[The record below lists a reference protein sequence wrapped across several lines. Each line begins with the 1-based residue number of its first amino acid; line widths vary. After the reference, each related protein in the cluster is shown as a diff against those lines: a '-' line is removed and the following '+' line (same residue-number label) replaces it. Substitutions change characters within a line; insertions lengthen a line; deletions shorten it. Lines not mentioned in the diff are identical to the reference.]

1 MNQNG
6 RLQGTPKEVP
16 VSQVSDDRDSNPQP
30 MEPSTKG
37 TANNIRHSQMAFAND
52 IAQGLITEVRKLQT
66 TIQDK
71 DRLIKDLEI
80 NMADAEKQKEL
91 VQRHLR
97 QKTISEE
104 KLKEDNWNLEVT
116 NQDLETTQSELN
128 QTIARL
134 NGEHKKCLQDLRTSL
149 EQMEITKAQQEK
161 ATATMDALKA
171 RYDHEQQLLRRNN
184 GILHRDMV
192 QLKKQLEVAHTDL
205 KICRSKLAIKATV
218 DSNTITTNMDHQQSR
233 GIKDGGYQND
243 ESYSTL
249 DDDATTKSNLTNN
262 ASGLA
267 TTSQQR
273 ALEIDT
279 LKQSL
284 GHAHRM
290 ISSLR
295 NNLQKEKVEK
305 IEFKK
310 LLMDTQESMDQLQ
323 KNVANHDAIHTGR
336 GQSKKN
342 TGPNRTKVV
351 RKRGAVA
358 RKTLASA
365 KPTLGFPGDDRQELP
380 AIDSALGGDDDVNN
394 NGLQI
399 RLDQDDFLSCDDDTT
414 ADDSSSVDETN
425 NVDGDSGE
433 ENDCHQLDLSYSGQG
448 QSLDME
454 LKLGGFDAPFKSL
467 SSELGESFTK
477 RECVDKGV
485 NTNSNFGH
493 MSSSTWQ
500 QPATTNSPAR
510 VKPRNGT
517 SDGCGD
523 VGSGD
528 KSSEN
533 THDIDHSNGAS
544 VSEEHSTS
552 TTPVCCS
559 LSSTRTSLNLELS
572 DSLNSPIPASTTV
585 NQPLQRHQ
593 RQMDPKPQLMNTDNQ
608 NSEISQQEGMV
619 TPLPGSPIS
628 SQQILYPTTPLVKET
643 TEYLATNNEFDPQGT
658 IPIVENPAMNTNP
671 SENKSDSSASA
682 NNQAD
687 NNSQAAAITIEQIPS
702 DSDFDSEL
710 VYDAKQQFPKASPR
724 TSIISSNSAAVDPS
738 HDEGLQYSLTPTP
751 AQHDDFTLPLAD
763 KLDNALPPVN
773 SAEITTDR
781 QAILVTGGS
790 DKHSNLESAVTGTT
804 EDDDDSH
811 QTSTLLTKT
820 DSLNTAMD
828 NDTETELLGGTI
840 HVKNYQPTLE
850 ISNMMSREEAEAL
863 IKAGVAE
870 ALEKERVDAAAR
882 QQQDLSNNFV
892 TMAEAEIMARDRVEA
907 ALKKERDRTSAMLTK
922 TQVDTMARAYAEQV
936 ILETDGK
943 EMSHELA
950 PTASSFLTKV
960 KTTTSTQDGSS
971 SISRTSAQ
979 QRTSHIQMAPSPQP
993 STSTAS
999 TATTSSTSSRR
1010 SILSGLMKLQPS
1022 ISTPAKTMR
1031 LRPSASTSS
1040 LRKTITSSSSSS
1052 SSSKPPHAQRQ
1063 ISNNALHHRYKTTAD
1078 QHLQPPPASVPS
1090 YGTVRITETSMYP
1103 RKPSSAHQPEHLRK
1117 SSLHSLSS
1125 NMSKKGNL
1133 APPSSSSAFLMGGGD
1148 QSQHHSS
1155 AELIS
1160 AITQTMIGEWMWKHT
1175 RKHMGGGISENKHKR
1190 FFWVHPYTR
1199 TLYWGNNE
1207 PGVDADEA
1215 RAKSAFIESVS
1226 SIPSTDSMGASPL
1239 SLLIKTAKRDLK
1251 LTAQSLERH
1260 ELWRTSLSY
1269 LLVPPGEDYSVMD
1282 DVIQVDAFHDTD
1294 TATLATTTGTGST
1307 QTLPIAATN
1316 TVLHDSPAENDTHGE
1331 ATAKD
1336 ESTSPIVQQ
1345 GPSDNIDNLDSTTTD
1360 SASNKSGEHDV
1371 NASTNAGTKDG

>member
-6 RLQGTPKEVP
+6 RLQGTPKEIS
-16 VSQVSDDRDSNPQP
+16 VSQVSDDKDSNPLP

-37 TANNIRHSQMAFAND
+37 TGNNIRHSQMAFAND

-91 VQRHLR
+91 AQRHLR

-116 NQDLETTQSELN
+116 NQDLETSQSELN
-128 QTIARL
+128 QTIAKL
-134 NGEHKKCLQDLRTSL
+134 NGEHKKCLQDLRASL

-161 ATATMDALKA
+161 ATATMDAMKA

-218 DSNTITTNMDHQQSR
+218 DSNIITTNMDHQQGR
-233 GIKDGGYQND
+233 GMKGDDCGND

-249 DDDATTKSNLTNN
+249 DDDATTKINLNN
-262 ASGLA
+262 STSGLA
-267 TTSQQR
+267 ATSQQR

-323 KNVANHDAIHTGR
+323 KNVANHDTIHSGR

-342 TGPNRTKVV
+342 AGQNRTKVV
-351 RKRGAVA
+351 RKRGAVT
-358 RKTLASA
+358 RKAVAST
-365 KPTLGFPGDDRQELP
+365 KPTIGFSGDDRQELS
-380 AIDSALGGDDDVNN
+380 AIDSVLGGDDDDDDNN
-394 NGLQI
+394 NDLQI

-414 ADDSSSVDETN
+414 ADDSSSVDESN
-425 NVDGDSGE
+425 NVDEDSGD
-433 ENDCHQLDLSYSGQG
+433 ENDCHQLDLSYAGQG

-454 LKLGGFDAPFKSL
+454 LKLGGFDAPFKPL
-467 SSELGESFTK
+467 SSELEESFTK
-477 RECVDKGV
+477 RQCVDKGV
-485 NTNSNFGH
+485 NTNGNFGLV
-493 MSSSTWQ
+493 SSSTSRQ
-500 QPATTNSPAR
+500 SATM
-510 VKPRNGT
+510 NGAAPVNT
-517 SDGCGD
+517 D
-523 VGSGD
+523 VGIIISSNIKSHNDISDDCGGVEPSD

-533 THDIDHSNGAS
+533 TRGIGHSNGGS
-544 VSEEHSTS
+544 VPELHSTS

-559 LSSTRTSLNLELS
+559 LSSSTHTSLNLEPPE
-572 DSLNSPIPASTTV
+572 SLNSPIPTSTAV

-593 RQMDPKPQLMNTDNQ
+593 QEMDPKPQLMNTDTQ
-608 NSEISQQEGMV
+608 NSAVSQQEGMV

-628 SQQILYPTTPLVKET
+628 SRILLPAIPLVKEI
-643 TEYLATNNEFDPQGT
+643 TEPPATNNEFDSQGA
-658 IPIVENPAMNTNP
+658 IPIIENPAMNTDP
-671 SENKSDSSASA
+671 SENQSHSSVSL
-682 NNQAD
+682 NNQTD
-687 NNSQAAAITIEQIPS
+687 SNSRPSAVTIERIPAY
-702 DSDFDSEL
+702 SDFDS
-710 VYDAKQQFPKASPR
+710 DAKQQYPKTSPR
-724 TSIISSNSAAVDPS
+724 TSIIGDNSITIDQS
-738 HDEGLQYSLTPTP
+738 HDEGSQHSLTPTP
-751 AQHDDFTLPLAD
+751 AQHDDFTPTVAD
-763 KLDNALPPVN
+763 KLDIALTPVN
-773 SAEITTDR
+773 SAETEIDGQT
-781 QAILVTGGS
+781 ILVTEES
-790 DKHSNLESAVTGTT
+790 DRHSNPKSTMTPTTQDIYQVTNG
-804 EDDDDSH
+804 DSH
-811 QTSTLLTKT
+811 HASIPFTKT
-820 DSLNTAMD
+820 DLLDTAMD
-828 NDTETELLGGTI
+828 NDTEPELLDGTI
-840 HVKNYQPTLE
+840 HVDNYQPTME
-850 ISNMMSREEAEAL
+850 ISNMMSKEEAEAL

-870 ALEKERVDAAAR
+870 ALEKERVESAAR

-892 TMAEAEIMARDRVEA
+892 TLAEAEIMARDRTEA
-907 ALKKERDRTSAMLTK
+907 ALKKERDRTSTMLTK
-922 TQVDTMARAYAEQV
+922 TQADIMARAYAEQM
-936 ILETDGK
+936 IHENDGK
-943 EMSHELA
+943 RTSHELTA
-950 PTASSFLTKV
+950 RTTSTASSFLSKA
-960 KTTTSTQDGSS
+960 KTTTTQDESS
-971 SISRTSAQ
+971 SITRMSVQ
-979 QRTSHIQMAPSPQP
+979 QRASHPHMAPSPQP

-1052 SSSKPPHAQRQ
+1052 SSKPLHAQRQ
-1063 ISNNALHHRYKTTAD
+1063 ASNNALHHRYKATAD
-1078 QHLQPPPASVPS
+1078 QHLQTPPSSVPS
-1090 YGTVRITETSMYP
+1090 YGTVRITETSTYP
-1103 RKPSSAHQPEHLRK
+1103 RKPSSTHQPEHLRK
-1117 SSLHSLSS
+1117 PSLHSLSS
-1125 NMSKKGNL
+1125 NMSKKSNM
-1133 APPSSSSAFLMGGGD
+1133 APPSSSSAFLMGVGD

-1215 RAKSAFIESVS
+1215 KAKSGKIQ
-1226 SIPSTDSMGASPL
+1226 
-1239 SLLIKTAKRDLK
+1239 K
-1251 LTAQSLERH
+1251 L
-1260 ELWRTSLSY
+1260 
-1269 LLVPPGEDYSVMD
+1269 GE
-1282 DVIQVDAFHDTD
+1282 
-1294 TATLATTTGTGST
+1294 
-1307 QTLPIAATN
+1307 
-1316 TVLHDSPAENDTHGE
+1316 
-1331 ATAKD
+1331 
-1336 ESTSPIVQQ
+1336 
-1345 GPSDNIDNLDSTTTD
+1345 
-1360 SASNKSGEHDV
+1360 
-1371 NASTNAGTKDG
+1371 